1 MKLWATLLAVGLI
14 AVAPAT
20 GRAADA
26 RFSQTLTAGE
36 FTDAGLKRLSSDQI
50 AVLDALVRRDLAN
63 QSATARSDPPPAV
76 RFSQR
81 LTADERRV
89 AGLTLLTEA
98 ELTRLDACVDRHAT
112 ASLARVLLAPPSF
125 VPPSLR
131 LRPAE
136 TKTAPE
142 VHGSFSLGM
151 GWSKGGYSERT
162 GSMNLN
168 YEYPVHGL
176 SVSVGYSETH
186 AKGPAIYRD
195 PYFGPPPL
203 VP

>member
-1 MKLWATLLAVGLI
+1 MKLWATLLAAGLMA
-14 AVAPAT
+14 AVPAT

-26 RFSQTLTAGE
+26 RFSQILTAGE
-36 FTDAGLKRLSSDQI
+36 FTDAGLKRLSSDQV

-63 QSATARSDPPPAV
+63 QTAPSRGDAPPAV

-81 LTADERRV
+81 LTADERSV
-89 AGLTLLTEA
+89 AGLTLLTET
-98 ELTRLDACVDRHAT
+98 ELARLDAYAERHAT
-112 ASLARVLLAPPSF
+112 ARLARVLLAPPSF

-151 GWSKGGYSERT
+151 GWGKGGYSERT
-162 GSMNLN
+162 GSMNLK
-168 YEYPVHGL
+168 YEDPVHGL

-195 PYFGPPPL
+195 PYIGPPPS